1 MMAILP
7 FEMWIIGGR
16 YMKAIFLFKMWI
28 IGKI

>member
-16 YMKAIFLFKMWI
+16 YMMAIFLFKMWI
-28 IGKI
+28 IGKK